1 MSGTWKVSGSGEGSW
16 RFNTEST
23 RRYVVV
29 VVVVA
34 VFICCLQENARV
46 MAKYEGKLKV
56 LEAREYALAL
66 QERDVSAREDEL
78 RQREES
84 LEIRER
90 GYNQM
95 CVDLEAECWEF
106 RRQFRL
112 EHKVFV
118 VSCCV
123 SDSVY
128 RIAICQNVMW
138 MMSISGITLLMSS
151 VIRLISTLAMG

>member
-1 MSGTWKVSGSGEGSW
+1 
-16 RFNTEST
+16 
-23 RRYVVV
+23 
-29 VVVVA
+29 
-34 VFICCLQENARV
+34 

-56 LEAREYALAL
+56 LEAWEYALAR

-84 LEIRER
+84 LKIRER

-128 RIAICQNVMW
+128 RIAICQGVMW
-138 MMSISGITLLMSS
+138 MTPRLGTTLLMISGIL
-151 VIRLISTLAMG
+151 LISMLVMG